1 MAGVGDVYY
10 CKMTNNLEISNYKQ
24 KRYKPEKFKFI
35 WESSNKIKFGSKG
48 FFKNLDINI
57 FQSYPDIERFRAS
70 VGLEAISFNKDI
82 FTYAKPGYYEII
94 VITATCSKF

>member
-1 MAGVGDVYY
+1 MKLVTINKNDISRR
-10 CKMTNNLEISNYKQ
+10 NSNLSGKVV
-24 KRYKPEKFKFI
+24 
-35 WESSNKIKFGSKG
+35 IKLQFGSKG